1 MTQSTAPAAPV
12 APAEP
17 SPSAVPSVRSAPAPV
32 PAQEAA
38 GGPYDVI
45 VIGSGPGGY
54 IAAIRAAQL
63 KLKTAC
69 IERQFVGGICVNVGC
84 IPSKAL
90 LHNAQVVRYVKDA
103 KTFGIQVGDVQVDY
117 GAAVDRS
124 RQVVDVTVKGI
135 EYLFRKNKVELI
147 RGEAKIT
154 ARDTVSVG
162 GRDLKTKNIIIATGS
177 RPREFPNMPVDGERI
192 VNSWQM
198 IVDRERPEHVAV
210 VGGGVIGVEMGTV
223 FRSYGS
229 QVTILEML
237 PHLLPREDEKVSVAL
252 ERSFQKQGF
261 KLQLGV
267 TVESV
272 TREGDKVRITY
283 SKDGQQQ
290 SLEADRCLVAPG
302 VMPNSEN
309 LGLQQAGVEVDRG
322 YVKVDGTMRTNV
334 PGIYAIGDVAATPFA
349 LAHVASAEG
358 VQAANAIAGLET
370 RPLKYNDMPRPVFCH
385 PQVASIGLS
394 EAEAKKAGYEV
405 KVGQF
410 PFSASGKARAENDT
424 EGFVRIV
431 ADAKYG
437 EILGAQAIGPEATEI
452 LAQVTPYKVL
462 EGTTREL
469 GEVVVSHPT
478 LSEVVKEAALV
489 VEGEALNI

>member
-1 MTQSTAPAAPV
+1 
-12 APAEP
+12 
-17 SPSAVPSVRSAPAPV
+17 
-32 PAQEAA
+32 
-38 GGPYDVI
+38 
-45 VIGSGPGGY
+45 
-54 IAAIRAAQL
+54 
-63 KLKTAC
+63 
-69 IERQFVGGICVNVGC
+69 
-84 IPSKAL
+84 
-90 LHNAQVVRYVKDA
+90 
-103 KTFGIQVGDVQVDY
+103 
-117 GAAVDRS
+117 
-124 RQVVDVTVKGI
+124 
-135 EYLFRKNKVELI
+135 
-147 RGEAKIT
+147 
-154 ARDTVSVG
+154 
-162 GRDLKTKNIIIATGS
+162 
-177 RPREFPNMPVDGERI
+177 
-192 VNSWQM
+192 
-198 IVDRERPEHVAV
+198 
-210 VGGGVIGVEMGTV
+210 
-223 FRSYGS
+223 
-229 QVTILEML
+229 ML

-261 KLQLGV
+261 KLLLGV

-272 TREGDKVRITY
+272 KREGDKVRITY
-283 SKDGQQQ
+283 SKDSQQQ

-309 LGLQQAGVEVDRG
+309 LGLEQLGVELDRG